1 MQKIGLKLKERRE
14 ELGFTLRQMSDKT
27 RVPIGK
33 LEAIEAG
40 DLKRL
45 ENDLSYVR
53 FYVRYYCNALHID
66 FEEVREDLDESLDE
80 YSNTTKMM
88 KISEVNEVSERI
100 QERAMSL
107 NRSKQK
113 KWDVSLITFV
123 ASVLVLII
131 TLILVFIFL
140 ILPNLNQA
148 KDPVLVNPQIPEPIE
163 PLPNTP
169 EETPVV
175 EDQILA
181 INQIDSLNYEIVG
194 FDVNEELSLILNF
207 GSNAYVRITVNGDS
221 AVNLPSKL
229 YNVGSTLDFKFT
241 ASADTTLEIYI
252 GWMNG
257 NTMFLNDLSIPLN
270 AEIAARNGSVTLTF
284 KCVGG
289 DA

>member
-140 ILPNLNQA
+140 ILPNLNQV

-194 FDVNEELSLILNF
+194 FDENEELSLILNF

-257 NTMFLNDLSIPLN
+257 NTMLLNDLSIPLN
-270 AEIAARNGSVTLTF
+270 AEIATRNGSVTLTF

>member
-53 FYVRYYCNALHID
+53 FYVRYYCNALNID

-88 KISEVNEVSERI
+88 KISEINEVSERI

-107 NRSKQK
+107 NHSKQK

-194 FDVNEELSLILNF
+194 FDENEELSLILNF

>member
-40 DLKRL
+40 DLKLL

-66 FEEVREDLDESLDE
+66 FEDVRELLDESLDE

-88 KISEVNEVSERI
+88 KLSEVNEISDRI
-100 QERAMSL
+100 QERALNL
-107 NRSKQK
+107 NRSKHK

-123 ASVLVLII
+123 VSVVVLII

-148 KDPVLVNPQIPEPIE
+148 KDPVLVNPQMPEPIE

-169 EETPVV
+169 EESPVV
-175 EDQILA
+175 EDQVLA
-181 INQIDSLNYEIVG
+181 INQVDALNYEITG
-194 FDVNEELSLILNF
+194 FDENEELSLVVNF
-207 GSNAYVRITVNGDS
+207 ASNAYVRITVNGDS

-229 YNVGSTLDFKFT
+229 YNVGTTLDFKFT
-241 ASADTTLEIYI
+241 ASVDTTLEIYI

-270 AEIAARNGSVTLTF
+270 AEIAARSGSVTLKF
-284 KCVGG
+284 KCIGES
-289 DA
+289 A

>member
-66 FEEVREDLDESLDE
+66 FEEVREDLDNSLDE

-107 NRSKQK
+107 KRSKQK
-113 KWDVSLITFV
+113 KWDVSLISFV
-123 ASVLVLII
+123 ASVIVLVII
-131 TLILVFIFL
+131 LILVFIFL
-140 ILPNLNQA
+140 ILPNLNQD
-148 KDPVLVNPQIPEPIE
+148 KDPVLLNPQMPEPIE
-163 PLPNTP
+163 T
-169 EETPVV
+169 
-175 EDQILA
+175 LA
-181 INQIDSLNYEIVG
+181 EYT
-194 FDVNEELSLILNF
+194 
-207 GSNAYVRITVNGDS
+207 R
-221 AVNLPSKL
+221 
-229 YNVGSTLDFKFT
+229 
-241 ASADTTLEIYI
+241 
-252 GWMNG
+252 
-257 NTMFLNDLSIPLN
+257 
-270 AEIAARNGSVTLTF
+270 
-284 KCVGG
+284 
-289 DA
+289 

>member
-27 RVPIGK
+27 RFPIGK

-140 ILPNLNQA
+140 ILPNLNQV

-194 FDVNEELSLILNF
+194 FDENEELSLILNF

-270 AEIAARNGSVTLTF
+270 AEIATRNGSVTLTF

>member
-33 LEAIEAG
+33 LEAIEDG

-53 FYVRYYCNALHID
+53 FYVRYYCNALHVD
-66 FEEVREDLDESLDE
+66 FEEVREALDDSLDE
-80 YSNTTKMM
+80 YSNTTKMI
-88 KISEVNEVSERI
+88 KLTEVNEISERI
-100 QERAMSL
+100 QERAMNL
-107 NRSKQK
+107 NRSKRK
-113 KWDVSLITFV
+113 KMDISLITFI
-123 ASVLVLII
+123 ASVVILII

-140 ILPNLNQA
+140 ILPNLNQT

-163 PLPNTP
+163 QTPNTP
-169 EETPVV
+169 DETPVIK
-175 EDQILA
+175 ENILA
-181 INQIDSLNYEIVG
+181 INQVDALNYEIIG
-194 FDVNEELSLILNF
+194 FDENEELSLIVNF

-241 ASADTTLEIYI
+241 ASEATTLEIYI

-270 AEIAARNGSVTLTF
+270 SEIASRNGSVILIF
-284 KCVGG
+284 KCIGEN
-289 DA
+289 A